1 MPNGRGHL
9 RSEDIKA
16 DRDALTGVRSLG
28 DYAPRNEAH
37 SVARLT
43 ELQQAMDA
51 AHKAV
56 VDAGE
61 ALAATRAAE
70 AEAERAFHEGILGV
84 KAEVIAQYGPDSDAV
99 RVVGLR
105 PKSERRRPTRHDNG
119 TNGTE

>member
-1 MPNGRGHL
+1 MPNGRIHF

-28 DYAPRNEAH
+28 DYAPRNDAH

-43 ELQQAMDA
+43 ELQQAMEA

-61 ALAATRAAE
+61 ALVAARAAE
-70 AEAERAFHEGILGV
+70 VEAERAFHEGILGI
-84 KAEVIAQYGPDSDAV
+84 KSEVLTQYGPDSKV
-99 RVVGLR
+99 LKLLGLK
-105 PKSERRRPTRHDNG
+105 PKSE
-119 TNGTE
+119 